1 MKKFINITAVFVVM
15 LFASCGVSKPTTKT
29 PEKPKSSCEKEFS
42 VSSPLFKQSFPQ
54 IDSLF
59 KRYPVMKQLL
69 NDSTILDNPELA
81 KKKVDTAFDFIDK
94 EYAKVVDR
102 MPSVFYRI
110 QRSVDAQ
117 NMGTHD
123 IVIRTVRDSCGAQL
137 MALYYISGQI
147 FTKYNAVNAF
157 TETKRFNRFDVSI
170 NDVNHPMA
178 KEILQYSYSG
188 IETKNWFGRLVDLEK
203 QTLYYLRGSQ
213 QLEFFAD
220 TKAVDS
226 VYTTHAQT
234 SYRGMLPANWT
245 TGNKK
250 LLLRDY
256 FRKSFDSTVVVNPCL
271 FKDLDTK
278 KAFFAPEEG
287 IRGIAAIQTAKMV
300 DILVEAFVKTYYIRE
315 KNQ

>member
-1 MKKFINITAVFVVM
+1 MKKFINIIAVFAVV
-15 LFASCGVSKPTTKT
+15 LLASCTASKTTTKA

-42 VSSPLFKQSFPQ
+42 VSSPLYKQSFPQ

-69 NDSTILDNPELA
+69 EDSTILDNPELA
-81 KKKVDTAFDFIDK
+81 KLKVDSAFDFMSK

-102 MPSVFYRI
+102 MPNVFYRI

-137 MALYYISGQI
+137 MALYYVSGQI

-157 TETKRFNRFDVSI
+157 TETKRFRRFDVSI
-170 NDVNHPMA
+170 NDVKHPMA
-178 KEILQYSYSG
+178 KEILQYTYNG
-188 IETKNWFGRLVDLEK
+188 IQTKDWFGRLIDLEK

-213 QLEFFAD
+213 QLEFFTD
-220 TKAVDS
+220 SKAVDS
-226 VYTTHAQT
+226 VFATQAQT
-234 SYRGMLPANWT
+234 SYRGILPTNWT

-256 FRKSFDSTVVVNPCL
+256 FRKSFDTTVVANPCL
-271 FKDLDTK
+271 FKDLDAK
-278 KAFFAPEEG
+278 KAFFAPEEAT
-287 IRGIAAIQTAKMV
+287 RGVAAIQTAKMV